1 MRSRRSFLA
10 GAAGLGLAAP
20 TFAPNALARLMAA
33 NKAAGQA
40 SPHDLAQDEDY
51 WSEIQRALRHRPH
64 ADQPQQR
71 RRLPDARRTSSSR

>member
-20 TFAPNALARLMAA
+20 TFAPNAMARLMAA

-40 SPHDLAQDEDY
+40 SPLDLAQDEDY
-51 WSEIQRALRHRPH
+51 WSGIQRPSTST
-64 ADQPQQR
+64 
-71 RRLPDARRTSSSR
+71 AR